1 MNNIYQV
8 LENLKI
14 EFKKYEHP
22 AVYTVNEAA
31 GCEVDEKAAKTK
43 NLFLRNKKG
52 DRFYLVVVEANK
64 RLDLKKLAE
73 SLEEG
78 KFSFATPERLK
89 EYLGLTPGS
98 VSPFGLI
105 NDQEK
110 TVRVVVDKE
119 LLEKETVGFHPNIN
133 TATLVIKTSDFK
145 KFLEAMGNK
154 ILYQDL
160 LDTRENPPDN

>member
-8 LENLKI
+8 LENLGI
-14 EFKKYEHP
+14 EFNKHEHP
-22 AVYTVNEAA
+22 AVYTVEEAA
-31 GCEVDEKAAKTK
+31 GYDADPTAAKTK

-52 DRFYLVVVEANK
+52 DRFYLVVVGANK

-73 SLEEG
+73 SLAEG

-119 LLEKETVGFHPNIN
+119 LLEKETIGFHPNIN
-133 TATLVIKTSDFK
+133 TATLVTKTKDFE
-145 KFLEAMGNK
+145 KFLEWTGNK
-154 ILYQDL
+154 ILYQDF
-160 LDTRENPPDN
+160 